1 MTNPIIEEVRRIR
14 KEIES
19 ENHNDWDIIEKYLSE
34 KQAERTTRPV
44 TYKPQNTPKPR
55 CGLI

>member
-14 KEIES
+14 KVIES
-19 ENHNDWDIIEKYLSE
+19 ENNNDWDTIEEYLSE

-44 TYKPQNTPKPR
+44 TYKPQKLPDR
-55 CGLI
+55 GVA